1 MSKHRLPIV
10 MNDDLKK
17 GLDNMAAELN
27 MSKNQL
33 ALLALYSLIANY
45 EKNGSFIFVDL
56 LSPEH
61 KANK

>member
-1 MSKHRLPIV
+1 MTKHRLPIV

-17 GLDNMAAELN
+17 GLDRMATKLN

-33 ALLALYSLIANY
+33 ALLALYSLVANY
-45 EKNGSFIFVDL
+45 EKNGSSIFIDL
-56 LSPEH
+56 LNPEH